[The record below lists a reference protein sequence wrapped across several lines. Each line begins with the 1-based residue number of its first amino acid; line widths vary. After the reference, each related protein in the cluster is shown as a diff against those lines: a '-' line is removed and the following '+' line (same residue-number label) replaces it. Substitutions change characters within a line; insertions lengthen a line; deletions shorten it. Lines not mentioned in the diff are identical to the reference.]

1 MEKKVRYRALFIL
14 AVVLA
19 CAFGIMGL
27 PRNYQQLK
35 ENMAERL
42 KLGLDL
48 KGGSHLIL
56 QVHVD
61 DAIKVVRDQ
70 ALERLKEELKT
81 RSIPYTEVQA
91 QENDLNH
98 VLVKGIPD
106 PKSGDLQALVNEQFS
121 DWLLE
126 RVPG

>member
-1 MEKKVRYRALFIL
+1 MEKKVRYRTLFIL

-19 CAFGIMGL
+19 CVFGIVGA

-35 ENMAERL
+35 ENLADRI

-61 DAIKVVRDQ
+61 DAVKVVRDQ
-70 ALERLKEELKT
+70 ALERLKDAKHPL
-81 RSIPYTEVQA
+81 Y
-91 QENDLNH
+91 
-98 VLVKGIPD
+98 GIPS
-106 PKSGDLQALVNEQFS
+106 PGKRSHPRPPQRNSRHE
-121 DWLLE
+121 E
-126 RVPG
+126 R